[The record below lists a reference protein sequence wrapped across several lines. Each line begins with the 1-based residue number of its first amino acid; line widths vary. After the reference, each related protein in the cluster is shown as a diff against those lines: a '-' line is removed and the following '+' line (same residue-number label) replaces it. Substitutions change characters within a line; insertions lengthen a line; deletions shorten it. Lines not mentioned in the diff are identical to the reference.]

1 MGLLL
6 QPHFG
11 KNKTKREVKA
21 LYKNIVF
28 VDFDGTITT
37 EDTLTGA
44 ILPFVDHKEFLEYN
58 GKLEKGEMTLSEV
71 VRYAYD
77 DRPAEW
83 IPKMLE
89 YIDTVKIR
97 PGFEEFLDKMAEKEI
112 PVVVISGG
120 FRQFS
125 SRKLAPYMDKIA
137 ALHTVEMTVEGD
149 KIKLVS
155 QHDDGNEL
163 LKKTDVMKKYEYAH
177 AIGIGDSYTD
187 KNMPQ
192 AVDTC
197 FARDVLAKYLDQ
209 IGKEYRPYEDFYD
222 VLKGIEEIL

>member
-1 MGLLL
+1 
-6 QPHFG
+6 
-11 KNKTKREVKA
+11 
-21 LYKNIVF
+21 
-28 VDFDGTITT
+28 
-37 EDTLTGA
+37 
-44 ILPFVDHKEFLEYN
+44 
-58 GKLEKGEMTLSEV
+58 
-71 VRYAYD
+71 
-77 DRPAEW
+77 
-83 IPKMLE
+83 MLE

-163 LKKTDVMKKYEYAH
+163 LKKTDVMKKYSMRMLSASAT
-177 AIGIGDSYTD
+177 AIRI
-187 KNMPQ
+187 KIWPRRWIP
-192 AVDTC
+192 ALPATC
-197 FARDVLAKYLDQ
+197 WQNTWTRSARSIVLM
-209 IGKEYRPYEDFYD
+209 RTFMMC
-222 VLKGIEEIL
+222 

>member
-21 LYKNIVF
+21 LYKKKNIVF

-44 ILPFVDHKEFLEYN
+44 ILPFVDHKESFLEYN

-97 PGFEEFLDKMAEKEI
+97 PGFEEFLDKMAEKRNPRRGHFGRFPAVFIAEAGAI
-112 PVVVISGG
+112 YGQNCSPSYGG
-120 FRQFS
+120 
-125 SRKLAPYMDKIA
+125 
-137 ALHTVEMTVEGD
+137 
-149 KIKLVS
+149 
-155 QHDDGNEL
+155 DDCG
-163 LKKTDVMKKYEYAH
+163 
-177 AIGIGDSYTD
+177 GG
-187 KNMPQ
+187 
-192 AVDTC
+192 
-197 FARDVLAKYLDQ
+197 
-209 IGKEYRPYEDFYD
+209 
-222 VLKGIEEIL
+222 

>member
-1 MGLLL
+1 M
-6 QPHFG
+6 
-11 KNKTKREVKA
+11 
-21 LYKNIVF
+21 YKNIVF
-28 VDFDGTITT
+28 IDFDGTITT

-77 DRPAEW
+77 GKPSSW

-89 YIDTVKIR
+89 YIDTVQIR

-125 SRKLAPYMDKIA
+125 ERKLAPYMEKIT
-137 ALHTVEMTVEGD
+137 ALHTVEMSVEGD
-149 KIKLVS
+149 EIKLIS
-155 QHDDGNEL
+155 QYDDGNEL
-163 LKKTDVMKKYEYAH
+163 LKKTDVMALYDYEH

-187 KNMPQ
+187 KNMAQ

-209 IGKEYRPYEDFYD
+209 IGRSYQPYEDFYE
-222 VLKGIEEIL
+222 VLKGLTEIL

>member
-97 PGFEEFLDKMAEKEI
+97 PGFEEF
-112 PVVVISGG
+112 
-120 FRQFS
+120 
-125 SRKLAPYMDKIA
+125 SR
-137 ALHTVEMTVEGD
+137 
-149 KIKLVS
+149 
-155 QHDDGNEL
+155 
-163 LKKTDVMKKYEYAH
+163 
-177 AIGIGDSYTD
+177 
-187 KNMPQ
+187 
-192 AVDTC
+192 
-197 FARDVLAKYLDQ
+197 
-209 IGKEYRPYEDFYD
+209 
-222 VLKGIEEIL
+222 

>member
-1 MGLLL
+1 
-6 QPHFG
+6 
-11 KNKTKREVKA
+11 
-21 LYKNIVF
+21 
-28 VDFDGTITT
+28 
-37 EDTLTGA
+37 
-44 ILPFVDHKEFLEYN
+44 
-58 GKLEKGEMTLSEV
+58 
-71 VRYAYD
+71 
-77 DRPAEW
+77 
-83 IPKMLE
+83 
-89 YIDTVKIR
+89 
-97 PGFEEFLDKMAEKEI
+97 
-112 PVVVISGG
+112 
-120 FRQFS
+120 
-125 SRKLAPYMDKIA
+125 MDKIA

-187 KNMPQ
+187 KNMAQ